1 MFVLLYVLVMIV
13 LFVLETLGVLQ
24 MIISLLNQKGGVGK
38 SSLGRALAVEFAR
51 NKWAVHVA
59 DLDRAQQTFFK
70 WAERRTESGAKPS
83 IDVALYADPKTAL
96 RAASNVD
103 VLIVDGK
110 AFADTHALQI
120 AQGSDLIIIPV
131 GVSMDDLEP
140 SLKLAVE
147 LVNKG
152 IDRKKIIF
160 VVCRVPDNGDKE
172 AMNTRASIEAWNFE
186 VVRGWIPFK
195 PSYSQAM
202 DKGLSF
208 TETPFKT
215 LSVKADKIIEQLFA
229 KATEQQATEQGSA

>member
-1 MFVLLYVLVMIV
+1 
-13 LFVLETLGVLQ
+13 

-70 WAERRTESGAKPS
+70 WAERRTESGAKPP

-96 RAASNVD
+96 RAANDVD

-110 AFADTHALQI
+110 AFADTHTLQI
-120 AQGSDLIIIPV
+120 AEKSDLIIIPV
-131 GVSMDDLEP
+131 GVAIDALEP

-147 LVNKG
+147 MVNKG
-152 IDRKKIIF
+152 IDREAIIF
-160 VVCRVPDNGDKE
+160 VVCLVPDNGDKE
-172 AMNTRASIEAWNFE
+172 AMKTRASIEAWNFE
-186 VVRGWIPFK
+186 VVRGWIPVK

-208 TETPFKT
+208 TETPFKS
-215 LSVKADKIIEQLFA
+215 LSEKADKIIEQLFA
-229 KATEQQATEQGSA
+229 KATEQTAKQGSA

>member
-1 MFVLLYVLVMIV
+1 
-13 LFVLETLGVLQ
+13 

-38 SSLGRALAVEFAR
+38 SSLARALAVEFAR
-51 NKWAVHVA
+51 NEWAVHVA
-59 DLDRAQQTFFK
+59 DLDRAQQTSFK
-70 WAERRTESGAKPS
+70 WAERRTESGAKPQ

-96 RAASNVD
+96 KAANNAD

-110 AFADTHALQI
+110 AFADSHALQI
-120 AQGSDLIIIPV
+120 ALESDLVIIPV

-152 IDRKKIIF
+152 VERNSIIF

-172 AMNTRASIEAWNFE
+172 AMNTRSSILGWNFE
-186 VVRGWIPFK
+186 AVQGWLPFK

-208 TETPFKT
+208 TETPFKS
-215 LSVKADKIIEQLFA
+215 LSEKADRIIEQLFT
-229 KATEQQATEQGSA
+229 KATEQQAAKQGSL

>member
-1 MFVLLYVLVMIV
+1 
-13 LFVLETLGVLQ
+13 

-70 WAERRTESGAKPS
+70 WAERRTETGAQPS
-83 IDVALYADPKTAL
+83 IDVALYADPKAAL
-96 RAASNVD
+96 RAANNTD

-120 AQGSDLIIIPV
+120 AKESDLIIIPV

-152 IDRKKIIF
+152 IDRSSIIF
-160 VVCRVPDNGDKE
+160 VVCRVPNNGDKE
-172 AMNTRASIEAWNFE
+172 AMNTSASIEGWNFA
-186 VVRGWIPFK
+186 VTRGWIPFK

-208 TETPFKT
+208 TETPFKS
-215 LSVKADKIIEQLFA
+215 LSEKADKIIDQLFTS
-229 KATEQQATEQGSA
+229 ATEQQTAKQGNA

>member
-1 MFVLLYVLVMIV
+1 
-13 LFVLETLGVLQ
+13 

-38 SSLGRALAVEFAR
+38 SSLARALAVEFAA
-51 NKWAVHVA
+51 NGWGVHVA
-59 DLDRAQQTFFK
+59 DLDISQQTFFK
-70 WAERRTESGAKPS
+70 WAQRRNELGATPPV
-83 IDVALYADPKTAL
+83 DVALYSDPKTAL
-96 RAASNVD
+96 KAANNAD

-120 AQGSDLIIIPV
+120 AKASDLVIVPV
-131 GVSMDDLEP
+131 GVSVDDLEP

-147 LVNKG
+147 LINKG
-152 IDRKKIIF
+152 VQRDSIVF
-160 VVCRVPDNGDKE
+160 VVCRVPDNGDKD
-172 AMNTRASIEAWNFE
+172 AMQTRTSIQDWNFS

-215 LSVKADKIIEQLFA
+215 LTAKVDGIIEQLYT
-229 KATEQQATEQGSA
+229 KAIEQQSTKKESI

>member
-1 MFVLLYVLVMIV
+1 
-13 LFVLETLGVLQ
+13 

-38 SSLGRALAVEFAR
+38 SSLARALAVEFAR
-51 NKWAVHVA
+51 TDWGVHVA

-70 WAERRTESGAKPS
+70 WAERRAEENITPPVE
-83 IDVALYADPKTAL
+83 VALYSDPKAAL
-96 RAASNVD
+96 KAAANTD

-110 AFADTHALQI
+110 AFADAHALEI
-120 AQGSDLIIIPV
+120 ALNSDLVIIPV

-152 IDRKKIIF
+152 IDRASIVF

-172 AMNTRASIEAWNFE
+172 AMNTRSSIQGWNFE

-208 TETPFKT
+208 TETPFKS
-215 LSVKADKIIEQLFA
+215 LSEKADKIIEQLFA
-229 KATEQQATEQGSA
+229 KAIETQKQAVKEGV

>member
-1 MFVLLYVLVMIV
+1 
-13 LFVLETLGVLQ
+13 

-59 DLDRAQQTFFK
+59 DLDSAQQTFFK
-70 WAERRTESGAKPS
+70 WAERRSESKALPS
-83 IDVALYADPKTAL
+83 IDVALYGDPKTAL
-96 RAASNVD
+96 KAANNAD

-120 AQGSDLIIIPV
+120 ARESDLIIIPV
-131 GVSMDDLEP
+131 GISIDDLEP

-152 IDRKKIIF
+152 INRNSIMF
-160 VVCRVPDNGDKE
+160 VICRVPDNGDKE
-172 AMNTRASIEAWNFE
+172 AIKTCDSIEAWNFN
-186 VVRGWIPFK
+186 VAKGYIPFK

-215 LSVKADKIIEQLFA
+215 LSEKADKIIEQLFNKVTQEHEA
-229 KATEQQATEQGSA
+229 KRGRA